1 MNYQSLILLVII
13 IVPCIRFSDLVSAND
28 KAFTGLHG
36 YWVPEGPHLPAHA
49 GSILDKLSVSDVI
62 RAPNVDPDSLFIPSL
77 ALKLGGTDC
86 QEASARKALI

>member
-13 IVPCIRFSDLVSAND
+13 IVPCIRFSDLVGAND
-28 KAFTGLHG
+28 KALTWFHG

-49 GSILDKLSVSDVI
+49 GSILDKLSVSDFI
-62 RAPNVDPDSLFIPSL
+62 RAPNIYSDCFLIPSL
-77 ALKLGGTDC
+77 ALKLGGTDG